1 MDYEIE
7 ITFAPIL
14 CKINVNAGENGSA
27 KAEKS
32 VVNYNESTDVTI
44 IANEGYCIDE
54 VKVNGEDKK
63 HPLHEAA
70 KTHISFQLKYYK

>member
-14 CKINVNAGENGSA
+14 CKIDVNAGENGSVTA
-27 KAEKS
+27 DKS
-32 VVNYNESTDVTI
+32 EVNYGESTNITI
-44 IANEGYCIDE
+44 TANKGYCIDE

-63 HPLHEAA
+63 NIRYT
-70 KTHISFQLKYYK
+70 KWRKHI